1 MTALAHRSEAARRV
15 ARSMMR
21 SMHMMMCMCMQM
33 CMCMMHRQPSL

>member
-1 MTALAHRSEAARRV
+1 MTSLAHRSEAARRA

-21 SMHMMMCMCMQM
+21 SMRMMM